1 MNKMSVILIPYRDRQ
16 SQLDYFIDNTV
27 PILKKYPEISKVVV
41 IEQGNQKLFNR
52 GKLINIGVLEYP
64 QAEYY
69 ITQDVDIN
77 PKDPVVSKQYCDPIN
92 STDTIRGIYNSVC
105 DTLGG
110 IIKISKDNMF
120 KINGFPN
127 NFWGWGG
134 EDKAI
139 RNRAM
144 FCGLNKEGHFTNTQK
159 TRDDDYFRIFN
170 DVDDRHQDRN
180 YFTKANFE
188 FSIFKNI
195 PKQQQKTHIFK
206 TGLTTLQKNKNNM
219 NEDPGTIGDEDYR
232 ITSSEYISNDDF
244 IHKITV
250 DI

>member
-134 EDKAI
+134 EDDDI
-139 RNRAM
+139 MNRINILGIPIDRTKIYYRWDYPSEVYDNLTPNDIKNKLIKEQGKKRLDLKYKKLYKKDPQYIYKN
-144 FCGLNKEGHFTNTQK
+144 GLNNCKYT
-159 TRDDDYFRIFN
+159 I
-170 DVDDRHQDRN
+170 VD
-180 YFTKANFE
+180 
-188 FSIFKNI
+188 
-195 PKQQQKTHIFK
+195 
-206 TGLTTLQKNKNNM
+206 
-219 NEDPGTIGDEDYR
+219 
-232 ITSSEYISNDDF
+232 YISNENMDT
-244 IHKITV
+244 IIV
-250 DI
+250 EI